1 MTIQVKVKPNAHQA
15 RRVGT
20 HEAGAVGVIRVA
32 VPERGSPSD
41 AWTLCQCPTSTRT
54 ASATCRSRYTRG
66 LLQAAGV
73 EVHATPLIFNPRQ
86 LESTMIRRTFFCAAA
101 ALALLAA
108 PAFAQDNWPSKPV
121 KLISP
126 FPAGGTSD
134 VMARMV
140 ADALSKEFGQQFVVD
155 NIGGAGGTIGT
166 GRAAKMA
173 ADGYTLVQTGVGQ
186 NAVAHGLNPN
196 VGYDSMKDFVHI
208 SQVHSGPNVLVVH
221 PSTPFKTFKELV
233 DYVRKNPGKLN
244 YGFTHAASGHM
255 AMELLKL
262 EASKCPPTKDCNG
275 FFMVGIPYRGGGPM
289 MQDLLGGQIPLM
301 FINQDVA
308 LQHVKTGKLRALA
321 LTSAQRNPL
330 YPDVPTIA
338 ESGFPGFQALSWSG
352 LSAIKGTPQ
361 PIVDKLEAAM
371 KKIMTSPEIKQRM
384 ESVGFVVPTAGAA
397 PYTQFVKSEI
407 DLWTQV
413 IKTAGIKPE

>member
-1 MTIQVKVKPNAHQA
+1 
-15 RRVGT
+15 
-20 HEAGAVGVIRVA
+20 
-32 VPERGSPSD
+32 
-41 AWTLCQCPTSTRT
+41 
-54 ASATCRSRYTRG
+54 
-66 LLQAAGV
+66 
-73 EVHATPLIFNPRQ
+73 
-86 LESTMIRRTFFCAAA
+86 MIRRTFFCAAA

-173 ADGYTLVQTGVGQ
+173 ADGYTLAQTGVGQ

-361 PIVDKLEAAM
+361 PIVDKLEAEVTR
-371 KKIMTSPEIKQRM
+371 IMQSAAIKTRM
-384 ESVGFVVPTAGAA
+384 ESVGFVVPTLGSKV
-397 PYTQFVKSEI
+397 YTAFVKSEI
-407 DLWTQV
+407 DGWTKV